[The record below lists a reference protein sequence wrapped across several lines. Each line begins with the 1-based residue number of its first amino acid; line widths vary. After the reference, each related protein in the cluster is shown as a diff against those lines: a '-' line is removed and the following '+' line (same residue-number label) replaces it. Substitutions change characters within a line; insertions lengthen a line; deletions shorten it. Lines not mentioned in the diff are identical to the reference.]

1 MLFDVLTCFIEAAI
15 DANAPLL
22 LDDEEHDPSLAGPV
36 DSDEERDAVMS
47 AVSRAFANPQPL
59 VPQTLFP
66 TRRKY
71 QLVRMKEMLSNAL
84 GGNRGSGGMFGVSAE
99 SASTAYPRS
108 AVTENF
114 ASAMPNSASIAQKSS
129 IRKPS
134 LDVG

>member
-1 MLFDVLTCFIEAAI
+1 MCLTEAAI

-22 LDDEEHDPSLAGPV
+22 FDDEDHDPSLAGPV

-114 ASAMPNSASIAQKSS
+114 PPAMPISAGLAHKSNMRTAS
-129 IRKPS
+129 V
-134 LDVG
+134 DVG